1 MKNLGK
7 HKNKKDK
14 KKKERKEINLYGL
27 VLGDGHKNELDG
39 QVNIEQGLMND
50 VADTLENYLDIA
62 SNYLIIEDISYQEK
76 ERAMKIVKK
85 AIKKLREGDP
95 SAVWDS
101 FDRYSEEV
109 LAWRESF
116 QTRKKYG
123 YY

>member
-1 MKNLGK
+1 MGK

-50 VADTLENYLDIA
+50 VADTLENYLEIA

>member
-1 MKNLGK
+1 MGK

-101 FDRYSEEV
+101 FDLYSEEV

>member
-1 MKNLGK
+1 MGK

-27 VLGDGHKNELDG
+27 VLGGDHKNELDG